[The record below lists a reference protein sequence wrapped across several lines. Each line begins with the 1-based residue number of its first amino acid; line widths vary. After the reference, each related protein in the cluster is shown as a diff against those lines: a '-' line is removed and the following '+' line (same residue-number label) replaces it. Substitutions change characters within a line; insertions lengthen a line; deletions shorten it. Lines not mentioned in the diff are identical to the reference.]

1 MRNEMITLVKKTVM
15 YYCKIMKSR
24 QILSTIIVGTSI
36 IFLFYKVS
44 AWPGACIHD
53 KYTT

>member
-1 MRNEMITLVKKTVM
+1 MRNELITLVKKTIM

-36 IFLFYKVS
+36 IFSFLQGQCL
-44 AWPGACIHD
+44 ARCMH
-53 KYTT
+53 T